1 LPSRAATRSSPP
13 PTSPAFLAA
22 YHAALALAAPL
33 PQAAPGSLNALA
45 LSYYRS
51 AAFAGLRATSQANY
65 RRIIERLREIHGAKP
80 VALLDGIG
88 VRRILAERQDHPA
101 AANHLLRI
109 LRLLCQHGVEAGL
122 LRADPTIGVK
132 RRRYEV
138 RGYRT
143 WTEAEIAQYEAHWP
157 TGTRQRLAIALLL
170 YTGQRRSDVVRMGRQ
185 HLGPDGLAVRQ
196 VKTGRSLVLPIHPA
210 LATELRHVPRDQLTF
225 LARDNGAAH
234 TAGGFYNLFAAW
246 CAAAGL
252 EPGLAPHGLRKAAAR
267 RLAEAGA
274 TPHQIAAVTGHRS
287 LAEVTIYT
295 AAADQARLA
304 AQGMAKVIQLGASG
318 RKRRRDRA

>member
-1 LPSRAATRSSPP
+1 MYKRQGPGR
-13 PTSPAFLAA
+13 
-22 YHAALALAAPL
+22 
-33 PQAAPGSLNALA
+33 APG
-45 LSYYRS
+45 RP
-51 AAFAGLRATSQANY
+51 LRT
-65 RRIIERLREIHGAKP
+65 
-80 VALLDGIG
+80 
-88 VRRILAERQDHPA
+88 
-101 AANHLLRI
+101 
-109 LRLLCQHGVEAGL
+109 
-122 LRADPTIGVK
+122 
-132 RRRYEV
+132 RRR
-138 RGYRT
+138 
-143 WTEAEIAQYEAHWP
+143 
-157 TGTRQRLAIALLL
+157 TGCRS
-170 YTGQRRSDVVRMGRQ
+170 RRRC
-185 HLGPDGLAVRQ
+185 
-196 VKTGRSLVLPIHPA
+196 
-210 LATELRHVPRDQLTF
+210 ELRHVPRDQLTF

-274 TPHQIAAVTGHRS
+274 TAHQIAAVTGHRS